1 MGYLGGG
8 GSLGGVTS
16 GAPELTLSITASSS
30 QGALLSVSESASAA
44 GGVGG
49 FTYAWTLTD
58 PTGTSRTALLSSST
72 AAAPTWSPDA
82 LPGAWTVACTVTSGA
97 QTAKAV
103 RTVTLGSSGWLEI
116 CDLDF
121 ALEDDQS
128 PSGAALS
135 VLNRAQPS
143 SPAESLALANEAK
156 DAASGPKIEGG
167 RAKISPIASTSEIA
181 PSATTQTAP
190 GFSLALSSI
199 LTGYAAAL
207 SRGSRVLVVM
217 QLDATSWVNTN
228 DAWAISLE
236 ATLGLGVSGGSGLA
250 LGEFKQAGGV
260 RGRVLAISDGTRT
273 ANTLTGIDAAGT
285 RTFAV
290 LFGAGLGAVAGWST
304 TAADADT
311 LAASLALVA
320 PGSSS
325 IHGSSPY
332 TTAALS
338 AVEYQKPAE
347 WRVGVY
353 CGTTG
358 ASPGGVLA
366 VERLRIY
373 VGGVP

>member
-8 GSLGGVTS
+8 GSLGAVSS

-30 QGALLSVSESASAA
+30 QAALLTVSESATAA

-72 AAAPTWSPDA
+72 VAAPTWSPDA

-103 RTVTLGSSGWLEI
+103 RVVTIGSAGWVAI
-116 CDLDF
+116 CDLDM
-121 ALEDDQS
+121 ALENDQS
-128 PSGAALS
+128 PSGSALS

-143 SPAESLALANEAK
+143 NPAESLLLANEGT
-156 DAASGPKIEGG
+156 AAQLEIVDNRLKIGG
-167 RAKISPIASTSEIA
+167 IATSSEIA
-181 PSATTQTAP
+181 PTASTQLAP
-190 GFSLALSSI
+190 GFSLALSTI

-217 QLDATSWVNTN
+217 QCDATTWVNTN
-228 DAWAISLE
+228 DAWAVVLQ
-236 ATLGLGVSGGSGLA
+236 ATTGLGGGAGGSGLA
-250 LGEFKQAGGV
+250 IGELKQAGGV
-260 RGRVLAISDGTRT
+260 RGRVLAIAEGTRT
-273 ANTLTGIDAAGT
+273 PNTLTTIDATGT

-304 TAADADT
+304 TATDADT

-320 PGSSS
+320 PGSAS
-325 IHGSSPY
+325 ISGSIPL

-338 AVEYQKPAE
+338 AVEYMKPAE

-358 ASPGGVLA
+358 ASASGVLA
-366 VERLRIY
+366 IERLLVY